1 VNEKL
6 DERLTTGHDGV
17 IVNTEPEKKI
27 VADMLWRGIKVAPA
41 WLVLSFL
48 IWGTDG
54 VASGAYGIALVFANF
69 IAAAGLLTWAGR
81 ISPGALMFAALG
93 GFILRLAVLTIAV
106 IAASKISVFAPVP
119 LGITIIVSHLGLLV
133 WETRYVS
140 LSLAYPG
147 LGPARLAQKQRKEMK

>member
-1 VNEKL
+1 MNEKL
-6 DERLTTGHDGV
+6 DERLTTAQDGIV
-17 IVNTEPEKKI
+17 VNTEPEKKI

-41 WLVLSFL
+41 WLVFSFL

-93 GFILRLAVLTIAV
+93 GFILRLAVLTVAV

-119 LGITIIVSHLGLLV
+119 LGVRISVSHLVLLV
-133 WETRYVS
+133 WETR
-140 LSLAYPG
+140 
-147 LGPARLAQKQRKEMK
+147 

>member
-17 IVNTEPEKKI
+17 IVNIEPEKKI

-48 IWGTDG
+48 IFGIDG

-93 GFILRLAVLTIAV
+93 GFILRLAVLTVAV

-147 LGPARLAQKQRKEMK
+147 LGPARLAQKQRKETK

>member
-1 VNEKL
+1 MNGKL
-6 DERLTTGHDGV
+6 GERLTTAQDGV
-17 IVNTEPEKKI
+17 VVNIEPEKKI

-41 WLVLSFL
+41 WLAFSFL
-48 IWGTDG
+48 IWGADG
-54 VASGAYGIALVFANF
+54 AASAAYGIGLVFANF
-69 IAAAGLLTWAGR
+69 IAAAALLTWAGR

-106 IAASKISVFAPVP
+106 IAASKTSVFAPVP
-119 LGITIIVSHLGLLV
+119 LGTTIIVSHLGLLV

-147 LGPARLAQKQRKEMK
+147 LGPARLAQKQYKEMK

>member
-1 VNEKL
+1 MKQNL
-6 DERLTTGHDGV
+6 GERFIDTPENARG
-17 IVNTEPEKKI
+17 NTEPERGI
-27 VADMLWRGIKVAPA
+27 VADMLRRGVKFVPM
-41 WLVLSFL
+41 WLLFTL
-48 IWGTDG
+48 LLWGPDG
-54 VASGAYGIALVFANF
+54 AASAAYGIGLIFANF
-69 IAAAGLLTWAGR
+69 IAAAALLTWAGR

-93 GFILRLAVLTIAV
+93 GFILRLVVLTIAV

-147 LGPARLAQKQRKEMK
+147 LGPSNMTPKKCKEIK

>member
-41 WLVLSFL
+41 GLGLSFL

>member
-1 VNEKL
+1 MNEKL
-6 DERLTTGHDGV
+6 DEDLMTAQEDAV
-17 IVNTEPEKKI
+17 VNIEPEKRI
-27 VADMLWRGIKVAPA
+27 VADMLWRGIKVAPV
-41 WLVLSFL
+41 WLVFSFL

-54 VASGAYGIALVFANF
+54 AASGAYGIALVFANF

-93 GFILRLAVLTIAV
+93 GFILRLVILTVAV
-106 IAASKISVFAPVP
+106 IAASKVSVFAPVP

-147 LGPARLAQKQRKEMK
+147 LGPARLAQKQCKEMK

>member
-1 VNEKL
+1 V
-6 DERLTTGHDGV
+6 
-17 IVNTEPEKKI
+17 
-27 VADMLWRGIKVAPA
+27 
-41 WLVLSFL
+41 
-48 IWGTDG
+48 
-54 VASGAYGIALVFANF
+54 IALVFANF
-69 IAAAGLLTWAGR
+69 IAAAALLTWAGR

-93 GFILRLAVLTIAV
+93 GFILRLVVLTIAV

-147 LGPARLAQKQRKEMK
+147 LGPSNMTPKKCKEIK

>member
-1 VNEKL
+1 MNEKL

-17 IVNTEPEKKI
+17 IVNIEPEKKI

-48 IWGTDG
+48 IFGIDG

-93 GFILRLAVLTIAV
+93 GFILRLAVLTVAV

-147 LGPARLAQKQRKEMK
+147 LGPARLAQKQRKETK